1 MSGNDLQQYEDEYLE
16 HLHIQCLYSK
26 VMKNKITA
34 ILLEITLAL
43 NGATLSD
50 PALTLLGE
58 LAHLHD
64 FSLVCG

>member
-1 MSGNDLQQYEDEYLE
+1 
-16 HLHIQCLYSK
+16 
-26 VMKNKITA
+26 MKNKITA

-50 PALTLLGE
+50 HALTILRE

-64 FSLVCG
+64 FSLDVDEIMTGG